1 MNNSLTNKL
10 LIGQAV
16 LIVILL
22 IGITIIWKQNKSN
35 GDDLKA
41 YKIAMS
47 NDFKTFTDKNGHEIA
62 QVQAAVFDRDADFK
76 SAVAELNKNGANIQ
90 SKIDNNTQGLILL
103 QKKVGGQLTGSTKI
117 VKIDTVKATTDKRDS
132 SSLKIYPIYAI
143 DTTTKWYKLSGTVGF
158 RKYELT
164 PLFYDSTELKPTMIN
179 GGLFK
184 KSVLGVESLNHSPY
198 AVTTGLKYLTVKK
211 TPAPVWKLLGIIA
224 ILGSGIYLGHKL

>member
-1 MNNSLTNKL
+1 MNPKLIKYL
-10 LIGQAV
+10 LIGQAI
-16 LIVILL
+16 LIIILA
-22 IGITIIWKQNKSN
+22 IGLTIIWRQNKGNS
-35 GDDLKA
+35 DDFKA

-47 NDFKTFTDKNGHEIA
+47 NDFKTFTDKQGHQIA
-62 QVQAAVFDRDADFK
+62 QVQAAVFDRSADFK
-76 SAVAELNKNGANIQ
+76 SAVADLNKNGANIQ

-103 QKKVGGQLTGSTKI
+103 QKKVGGQLSGTTKI
-117 VKIDTVKATTDKRDS
+117 VKLDTVQGDSRSKTDTAI
-132 SSLKIYPIYAI
+132 KIYPVYAI
-143 DTTTKWYKLSGTVGF
+143 DTTTKWYKLSGTIGYK
-158 RKYELT
+158 KYEVT

-179 GGLFK
+179 GGFFK